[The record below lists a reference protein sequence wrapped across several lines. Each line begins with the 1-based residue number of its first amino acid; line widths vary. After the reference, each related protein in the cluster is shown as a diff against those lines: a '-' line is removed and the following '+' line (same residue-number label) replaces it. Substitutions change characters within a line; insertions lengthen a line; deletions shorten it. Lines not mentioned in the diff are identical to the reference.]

1 MKCSKQ
7 SPYFTKWIIGFVIIM
22 IGLIIIMSV
31 YFSSGG
37 DAEATI
43 EMQGDDNKSV
53 VQQSAG
59 LHFLEVNNS
68 GDCQGKWSWAEY
80 TVVIM
85 GFLISHFILKC
96 SHLLHYCFVTK
107 AIFRKK
113 VAQVEMEMK
122 DLGKGSPS
130 DVVIVPGI

>member
-1 MKCSKQ
+1 MM
-7 SPYFTKWIIGFVIIM
+7 VDV
-22 IGLIIIMSV
+22 IIIMSV
-31 YFSSGG
+31 YFNSGA

-43 EMQGDDNKSV
+43 EMNGEDNKSV
-53 VQQSAG
+53 VQQSAA

-80 TVVIM
+80 TVVIVW
-85 GFLISHFILKC
+85 FVFILKC
-96 SHLLHYCFVTK
+96 SHLVHYCFVTK
-107 AIFRKK
+107 AIVRKK

-122 DLGKGSPS
+122 DLGKNTPS

>member
-68 GDCQGKWSWAEY
+68 G
-80 TVVIM
+80 
-85 GFLISHFILKC
+85 
-96 SHLLHYCFVTK
+96 
-107 AIFRKK
+107 
-113 VAQVEMEMK
+113 EMV
-122 DLGKGSPS
+122 LG
-130 DVVIVPGI
+130 

>member
-1 MKCSKQ
+1 MCSKQ
-7 SPYFTKWIIGFVIIM
+7 TPYFTKWIIGFVMMM
-22 IGLIIIMSV
+22 IGIIVIRSV

-37 DAEATI
+37 DSEATI

-59 LHFLEVNNS
+59 LHFHEVNNS

-85 GFLISHFILKC
+85 GFLFILKC
-96 SHLLHYCFVTK
+96 SHFLHYCFVTK
-107 AIFRKK
+107 AIVRKK

-122 DLGKGSPS
+122 DLG
-130 DVVIVPGI
+130 